1 MFKRSSE
8 TMTFRPVKIGFLVNP
23 VSGMGG
29 RVGLKG
35 TDGAD
40 ILARARELGALPQA
54 SIRARRALSSISK
67 LHDKFEFFTVSGEM
81 GEEDL
86 RQMKCQPSC
95 VLPMPSKK
103 TGAQDTIR
111 AAREFAENDVDLIFF
126 AGGDGT
132 ARDILQAVGDR
143 VPMLGI
149 PAGVKMH
156 SGVFA
161 KSPEA
166 AGQLVSQLL
175 NSNSHCLILRK
186 AEVMDV
192 DEEAQRKNRMSA
204 RLYGVALVPAS
215 NPFMQNPKSASR
227 LSEAANLTAVADE
240 LVQEMDENTVYILGP
255 GTTTQFVSRR
265 LGLMSTLMGV
275 DVIHRGK
282 ILAKDVCENKLLS
295 IAKAFPAKIIVGV
308 VGGQGF
314 VLGRGNQQISAEV
327 IKHVGANNIIVFS
340 SVEKLIDIKGHRIL
354 VDTGNSKVD
363 EMLDGY
369 TAVRTAPGNS
379 VMTRIMA
386 A

>member
-1 MFKRSSE
+1 MFMRSSG
-8 TMTFRPVKIGFLVNP
+8 TITSRPAKIGFLVNP

-40 ILARARELGALPQA
+40 VLARAQKLGALPQA
-54 SIRARRALSSISK
+54 STRARRALLSISK
-67 LHDKFEFFTVSGEM
+67 LQDKFEFFTASGEM
-81 GEEDL
+81 GETDL
-86 RQMKCQPSC
+86 RQMRCQPSC
-95 VLPMPSKK
+95 VFPTPSKK
-103 TGAQDTIR
+103 TSAQDTIR
-111 AAREFAENDVDLIFF
+111 AAREFAENEVDLILF

-149 PAGVKMH
+149 PTGVKMH

-166 AGQLVSQLL
+166 AGQLVSQLP
-175 NSNSHCLILRK
+175 NTNNPRIINTK

-192 DEEAQRKNRMSA
+192 DEDAQRKNQMSA
-204 RLYGVALVPAS
+204 QLYGVAVVPALR
-215 NPFMQNPKSASR
+215 PFMQNPKSASR
-227 LSEAANLTAVADE
+227 LSPSACLNGVANE

-255 GTTTQFVSRR
+255 GTTTQYVTRR
-265 LGLMSTLMGV
+265 LGLEGTLMGV
-275 DVIHRGK
+275 DVIFQGK
-282 ILAKDVCENKLLS
+282 TLAKDVCENKLLS
-295 IAKAFPAKIIVGV
+295 IVKTYPAKIIVGV

-327 IKHVGANNIIVFS
+327 ITQVGNQNIIVIS
-340 SVEKLIDIKGHRIL
+340 SIEKLIDIKGHRIL
-354 VDTGNSKVD
+354 VDTGKLKVD
-363 EMLDGY
+363 ELLEGF